1 MSRWTGILV
10 ALGALGQAGIVCA
23 QAGGPR
29 SGTLDETLRVEPS
42 ADGCVTKATLQPR
55 VQRWLGATPIRSGL
69 RVIVRGAA
77 EPMAFSVQ
85 HDAVDFA
92 ERSFDVLPKNCTDR
106 VDAVALTIALA
117 IQNAEQAETDE
128 GATTA
133 AAAPPTAPSTTAPV
147 ATPPANP
154 PANPPAKPAAKPPA
168 KPTATPKPPAKP
180 TAKPAAK
187 PAPAKEKPPNKSKIE
202 EASAPDDAA
211 TTTPD
216 DPDALRVR
224 LHAAATFLSE
234 VLPESALG
242 LGFGAELQTSRA
254 QSVMLTGLYV
264 PQTAQALATG
274 SVLMQLYGG
283 RALLCLGSPTA
294 GLVLE
299 GCVGAAGG
307 AVLATGS
314 DYNAN
319 ADAKMAWVAGVLR
332 GAARFPERGLIGVR
346 LAVDGLINAVR
357 PTPQLVLDGATK
369 QALAFPIGFAG
380 SLELL
385 IALP

>member
-55 VQRWLGATPIRSGL
+55 VQRWLGATAIRSGL

-77 EPMAFSVQ
+77 QPMAFSVQ
-85 HDAVDFA
+85 RDAVDFA
-92 ERSFDVLPKNCTDR
+92 ERSFDVLPQKCTDR
-106 VDAVALTIALA
+106 VDAVALTVALA
-117 IQNAEQAETDE
+117 IQHAEQAQTEE
-128 GATTA
+128 EATAA

-147 ATPPANP
+147 ATPPAETPAKTPAKP
-154 PANPPAKPAAKPPA
+154 PANP
-168 KPTATPKPPAKP
+168 
-180 TAKPAAK
+180 
-187 PAPAKEKPPNKSKIE
+187 APIQEKPLNKTKTE
-202 EASAPDDAA
+202 EASAPDDAD
-211 TTTPD
+211 TTTPE
-216 DPDALRVR
+216 DPDALRLR

-254 QSVMLTGLYV
+254 LSVMLTGLYV

-283 RALLCLGSPTA
+283 RALLCLGSPAA

-314 DYNAN
+314 GYNVREA
-319 ADAKMAWVAGVLR
+319 ATMAWVAGVLR

>member
-1 MSRWTGILV
+1 
-10 ALGALGQAGIVCA
+10 
-23 QAGGPR
+23 
-29 SGTLDETLRVEPS
+29 
-42 ADGCVTKATLQPR
+42 VTKSTLQPR
-55 VQRWLGATPIRSGL
+55 VQRWLGATAIRSGL

-77 EPMAFSVQ
+77 QPMAFSVQ
-85 HDAVDFA
+85 HGAVDFA
-92 ERSFDVLPKNCTDR
+92 ERSFDVLPQNCTDR
-106 VDAVALTIALA
+106 VDAVALTVALA
-117 IQNAEQAETDE
+117 IQHAEQAQTEE
-128 GATTA
+128 EATAA

-147 ATPPANP
+147 ATPPAKTLAKTQAKP
-154 PANPPAKPAAKPPA
+154 PAKPPAKPAAKPPV
-168 KPTATPKPPAKP
+168 
-180 TAKPAAK
+180 KPAAE
-187 PAPAKEKPPNKSKIE
+187 PAPAKKKPPNTTKIE

-211 TTTPD
+211 TTPE

-224 LHAAATFLSE
+224 LHAAANFLSE

-242 LGFGAELQTSRA
+242 VGFGAELQTSRA
-254 QSVMLTGLYV
+254 LSVMLTGLYV

-299 GCVGAAGG
+299 GCIGAAGG

-314 DYNAN
+314 DYDTN

-332 GAARFPERGLIGVR
+332 GAARFPEHGLIGVR
-346 LAVDGLINAVR
+346 LAVDGLINVVR

-369 QALAFPIGFAG
+369 QTVAFPIGFAG